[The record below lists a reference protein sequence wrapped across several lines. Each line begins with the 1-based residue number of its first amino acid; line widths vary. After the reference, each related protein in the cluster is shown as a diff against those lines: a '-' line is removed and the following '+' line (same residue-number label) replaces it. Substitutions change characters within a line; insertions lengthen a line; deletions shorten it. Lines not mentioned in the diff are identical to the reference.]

1 VNRSTVLRE
10 RPTAFINVRIPAEE
24 LMKKNSKK
32 VKKLNAEQK
41 YAALQKK
48 QSFRNLE
55 ASVKSH
61 FKDAKKSVEDLR
73 DDLLKAHGLF
83 ASEGC
88 NSMFSTW
95 LKKMEIPRSTAYY
108 VLGKKNAQGK
118 YVSTGSGKFGAAL
131 RRQQRKTAKV
141 RKAKAVK
148 LSIDQLKT
156 AAVKTLKGEDVQT
169 VMNTLRTVFAK
180 LFPETTADLKIVDAS
195 VSRVVRHNHPEVVKS
210 LAEVGLTMS
219 KQGAL
224 IPVAP
229 SVS

>member
-1 VNRSTVLRE
+1 VLRE

-61 FKDAKKSVEDLR
+61 FKDAKKSVEYLR

-108 VLGKKNAQGK
+108 VLGKKNVRGK
-118 YVSTGSGKFGAAL
+118 YASTGSGNFGAAL
-131 RRQQRKTAKV
+131 RRKQRKAKTGKTAKAKPLSVTAV
-141 RKAKAVK
+141 RKLAV
-148 LSIDQLKT
+148 
-156 AAVKTLKGEDVQT
+156 ATLKNEDLQT
-169 VMNTLRTVFAK
+169 VMNTLRYVFSQC
-180 LFPETTADLKIVDAS
+180 FPDSTADLQIVDSS
-195 VSRVVRHNHPEVVKS
+195 VMRSAEKGNVFVAKHSLSPAMAS
-210 LAEVGLTMS
+210 LAEAGLTIN
-219 KQGAL
+219 KKGELVVTA
-224 IPVAP
+224 
-229 SVS
+229 

>member
-1 VNRSTVLRE
+1 VTHGSYQ
-10 RPTAFINVRIPAEE
+10 RPNPAEE
-24 LMKKNSKK
+24 LMKKTSSKK
-32 VKKLNAEQK
+32 VKKLTAEQK

-108 VLGKKNAQGK
+108 VLGKKNARGK
-118 YVSTGSGKFGAAL
+118 YASTGSGNFGAAL
-131 RRQQRKTAKV
+131 RKQSKAKTRKSAKAKPLSVTAV
-141 RKAKAVK
+141 RKLAVE
-148 LSIDQLKT
+148 
-156 AAVKTLKGEDVQT
+156 TLKKEDLQT
-169 VMNTLRTVFAK
+169 VMNTLRYVFSQC
-180 LFPETTADLKIVDAS
+180 FPDSTADLQIVDSS
-195 VSRVVRHNHPEVVKS
+195 VMRSAEKGNVFVAKHSLSPAMAS
-210 LAEVGLTMS
+210 LAEAGL
-219 KQGAL
+219 KINKKGEL
-224 IPVAP
+224 VAT
-229 SVS
+229 V